1 MIVVLDDKLRLYS
14 FPAHPFN
21 SSRYD
26 AFINAFN
33 EFKREG
39 KLEGIEIIKARKASK
54 SELLLF
60 HTKEYI
66 QFVKESSSR
75 GYGLL
80 DYGDTPAFPGC
91 YEAGCYVVGAVLNA
105 VDAIFKKNQSA
116 FVPIAG
122 LHHAYPDRAAGF
134 CIFNDIGIAI
144 NYLRKFYGINK
155 ALYFDIDAHHGDGVF
170 YSFIA
175 DPNLYIVDFHQMPL
189 YPGTGYSYETGEGK
203 ARGTK
208 LNLPLSPGST
218 DKIFQ
223 IKLEQVK
230 KFLTNK
236 KTEFIIMQAGA
247 DSMAHDYLA
256 SLMFEKAH
264 TLAARFL
271 LNYAK
276 KWNAN
281 ILVLGGGGYNNN
293 NVANAWMQ
301 VISEIAK

>member
-1 MIVVLDDKLRLYS
+1 MLIALDKKLKLYS

-21 SSRYD
+21 ASRFD
-26 AFINAFN
+26 AFKKAF
-33 EFKREG
+33 EESK
-39 KLEGIEIIKARKASK
+39 IKAEFVEARLASED
-54 SELLLF
+54 ELRLF
-60 HTKEYI
+60 HMQKYI
-66 QFVKESSSR
+66 DFVKSSSQTGI
-75 GYGLL
+75 GYL
-80 DYGDTPAFPGC
+80 DYGDTPAFLGC
-91 YEAGCYVVGAVLNA
+91 YEEACYVVGTVLNT
-105 VDAIFKKNQSA
+105 VDKIIQKKQYG

-155 ALYFDIDAHHGDGVF
+155 VLYFDIDAHHGDGVF
-170 YSFIA
+170 YPFIA
-175 DPNLYIVDFHQMPL
+175 DSNLYIVDFHQMPL

-256 SLMFEKAH
+256 SLMFKKAH